1 MRTIKKLSIIL
12 TVLFILATVSI
23 TGFAENLTEKPTE
36 VTTESTTAEEISSTI
51 LYEDV
56 TLETKEQE
64 DVSITIETE
73 DANISTNEAST
84 DKETADIT
92 TATVKV
98 STAPVDVEIPVT
110 GDSSI
115 IGFVSFG
122 MLCLSAIAA
131 VSLKSRNKDLK

>member
-1 MRTIKKLSIIL
+1 MRTIKRLSIIL
-12 TVLFILATVSI
+12 TVIFILATVSI
-23 TGFAENLTEKPTE
+23 TGFAEDLTEKPTE
-36 VTTESTTAEEISSTI
+36 VTTESTAAEEISSTI

-73 DANISTNEAST
+73 DANISTKEVPT
-84 DKETADIT
+84 DKETVDTT

-110 GDSSI
+110 GNNSI
-115 IGFVSFG
+115 IGVVSFG
-122 MLCLSAIAA
+122 MLCLSVIAA
-131 VSLKSRNKDLK
+131 ACLKNRNKDLK